1 MKERLDALHYL
12 MLLREKKTLKILW
25 EEDVWMDVSIDIIL
39 ICYLSEKYGD
49 YAPKFIIRESF
60 NATCPLPLITQ

>member
-1 MKERLDALHYL
+1 MQERLDALHYL
-12 MLLREKKTLKILW
+12 MLLREKKTLKKLW
-25 EEDVWMDVSIDIIL
+25 EEDVWMDVSIDIII

-60 NATCPLPLITQ
+60 NATWP